1 MLRMWQL
8 PEAESQFGEVVD
20 EAISHGPQL
29 ITKRGAEA
37 AILLSYTEY
46 CKLVVKQQKLSAFFH
61 ESPLAEAAPDLRRDA
76 SGPQNYSGGLV
87 KRPAARSVCGS
98 DCCR

>member
-8 PEAESQFGEVVD
+8 PEAERQFGEVVD

-29 ITKRGAEA
+29 ITKRGGEA
-37 AILLSYTEY
+37 AIVLSYAEY

-61 ESPLAEAAPDLRRDA
+61 ESPLADLALDLRRDA
-76 SGPQNYSGGLV
+76 GGPRV
-87 KRPAARSVCGS
+87 EPAL
-98 DCCR
+98 